1 MDKSFTSSQMG
12 RWPMVFLLTVVLGAT
27 AVSQLGCAE
36 ATADSNASEDGCEC
50 GEFAGECVPCAD
62 AGPLMLPPPGSDA
75 GTFLNQGN
83 IDKLNELFL
92 NQEGNGPQRIY
103 VNEAGPENEVGVRVV
118 NAEYGTPA
126 PNIPVNFQIVEV
138 NPNQPSGAAL
148 LATSVMSNQFGVAK
162 IAIQGGPRPAFFKL
176 AVSSPQANNALTYD
190 VNVVQRAQLSPPPV
204 NPDKP
209 PPVNMQTCL
218 KTKGIFDV
226 TNRYQPAS
234 ILGDSFNQTLMTI
247 ARVINDPGSLVADLI
262 RNNLGGVAG
271 RIAGGIIRSVVNNLV
286 RIQLQRLP
294 DWAQA
299 TIQITGDLATNLTD
313 LEIRATMQ
321 LGEINPMTCQLRG
334 THRWNELTFIWT
346 RNCAPNDMN
355 CGRFDVPLREL
366 GVSLSETDFLAT
378 VEVMPGF
385 SDKLYI
391 EEHTLQMNIAVAVL
405 WFIERFL
412 LPQYFQGANS
422 FGDLIARL
430 IPCDA
435 LAGLVLNQIGGG
447 LGGIFGGLAGLD
459 DLLADACREAIS
471 SAGDSLARDLIDDLN
486 VDTFAMS
493 GECDFRDNDGNG
505 YYDRMQNGVW
515 NGELQGTFTGERS
528 MGMMAMP

>member
-1 MDKSFTSSQMG
+1 M
-12 RWPMVFLLTVVLGAT
+12 
-27 AVSQLGCAE
+27 
-36 ATADSNASEDGCEC
+36 
-50 GEFAGECVPCAD
+50 
-62 AGPLMLPPPGSDA
+62 
-75 GTFLNQGN
+75 
-83 IDKLNELFL
+83 
-92 NQEGNGPQRIY
+92 
-103 VNEAGPENEVGVRVV
+103 RVV

-126 PNIPVNFQIVEV
+126 PNVPVSFQIIEV
-138 NPNQPSGAAL
+138 NPNQPSGAVL
-148 LATSVMSNQFGVAK
+148 LATSVQSNQFGVAK
-162 IAIQGGPRPAFFKL
+162 VAIQGGQRPAFFQL
-176 AVSSPQANNALTYD
+176 AISSPQTNNALTYD
-190 VNVVQRAQLSPPPV
+190 INVVQRMQLTPPPV
-204 NPDKP
+204 DPNKP
-209 PPVNMQTCL
+209 PPVNMPTCL

-247 ARVINDPGSLVADLI
+247 ARVINDPGGLVADLI

-271 RIAGGIIRSVVNNLV
+271 RIAGGVIRSVVNNLV

-346 RNCAPNDMN
+346 RNCAPNQMD

-366 GVSLSETDFLAT
+366 GVSLSETDFVGT
-378 VEVMPGF
+378 IEVGPALT
-385 SDKLYI
+385 DKLYI
-391 EEHTLQMNIAVAVL
+391 EEHSLQMNIAVAVL

-435 LAGLVLNQIGGG
+435 LADLVLNQIGGG

-486 VDTFAMS
+486 VDTFGMS
-493 GECDFRDNDGNG
+493 GECDIRDNDGNG

-515 NGELQGTFTGERS
+515 RGELEGTFTGERS